1 MAKRILSKVSNESNP
16 GLTLHKV
23 NLDATPVGDVN
34 VTRRSNSSSRMEQQ
48 PVESGNEEIGSSM
61 QRIASNLMQT
71 GNQFL
76 QSKESEEANTTESH
90 GVQQITAPGYF
101 ENLMEFFVKQS

>member
-1 MAKRILSKVSNESNP
+1 M
-16 GLTLHKV
+16 
-23 NLDATPVGDVN
+23 GDVN

-48 PVESGNEEIGSSM
+48 PVELGNEEIGSSM

-76 QSKESEEANTTESH
+76 QSKESEANTTESH
-90 GVQQITAPGYF
+90 GVQQNTAPRDF